1 MEGMEKRKHARFV
14 GQSYLSAG
22 RYGYRFVSAKDK
34 YITREVMR
42 DLYKVFKP
50 IYKNYE

>member
-1 MEGMEKRKHARFV
+1 MRKTAKFI

-22 RYGYRFVSAKDK
+22 RYGFRFVTAKDK
-34 YITREVMR
+34 HLSREIAR
-42 DLYKVFKP
+42 DLKLVFTP

>member
-1 MEGMEKRKHARFV
+1 MRPGKFV

-22 RYGYRFVSAKDK
+22 RYGFRFVTARDK
-34 YITREVMR
+34 HLIRKSMN
-42 DLYKVFKP
+42 DLRKVFKP